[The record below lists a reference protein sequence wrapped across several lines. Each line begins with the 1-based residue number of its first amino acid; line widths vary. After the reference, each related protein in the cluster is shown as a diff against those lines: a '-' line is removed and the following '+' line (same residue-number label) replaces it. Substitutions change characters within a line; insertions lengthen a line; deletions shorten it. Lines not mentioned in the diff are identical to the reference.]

1 MAPHLIVAVDDEPT
15 LRDVY
20 ADLLHDEGYRVVGC
34 AQADVVACVQRE
46 AA

>member
-15 LRDVY
+15 VLDVY

-34 AQADVVACVQRE
+34 GQGGCGCVR
-46 AA
+46 AP